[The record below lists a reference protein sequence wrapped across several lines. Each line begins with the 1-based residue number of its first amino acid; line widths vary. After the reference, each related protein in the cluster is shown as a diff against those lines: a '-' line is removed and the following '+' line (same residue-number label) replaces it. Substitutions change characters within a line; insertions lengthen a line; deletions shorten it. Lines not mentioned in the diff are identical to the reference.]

1 MIGPEGT
8 DNCHKFVDILGLR
21 TIFPLFMKSPKK
33 IKKVGT
39 TEKEHEGRCAS
50 RSFLLPQRRWIDSQ
64 CLKST
69 CREEGRHSTHLCRAP
84 SAVFRSGCPAC
95 CSLSQLAV
103 EGTLVLL
110 VLVSAAPGYSISC
123 AVNKLFYSCRVC
135 CLKLLLWC
143 KTLLKRVMRQ
153 LQMSPQKQC
162 FHGSEH
168 WSVTGWTSAIAEINC
183 IAFEVAFFS
192 FLYFL
197 TLYPG
202 KLL

>member
-50 RSFLLPQRRWIDSQ
+50 RSYCHGGGEGTTSVWKVPAGRR
-64 CLKST
+64 
-69 CREEGRHSTHLCRAP
+69 EGHSTRLFA
-84 SAVFRSGCPAC
+84 AFRSECPAC
-95 CSLSQLAV
+95 CSLIQLAV

-110 VLVSAAPGYSISC
+110 VLVSAAPGDSILC

-168 WSVTGWTSAIAEINC
+168 WSVTGWTSGIAETNC
-183 IAFEVAFFS
+183 IAFEVVFFS
-192 FLYFL
+192 LFIFL
-197 TLYPG
+197 TLCPG